1 MCRAFFE
8 ICVALAF
15 LLFIIVEIFKMPYF
29 LLLFIAIP
37 IIEMWLLISIGRHI
51 GALLTI
57 SLVVATAVIGVH
69 WLRQQGFSTLLKLNE
84 RLSAGELPAR
94 EITDGVIIT
103 VGGALLLTPG
113 FATDALGFACL
124 FAPTRALLVKTLFSR
139 LQNSVM
145 ANAMSSESMSGQ
157 ASSSYYST
165 NTTQGGFTSSSVR
178 PNKPMAGRQAQPDPI
193 GHINAVFGGRES
205 ANDNTVIDGEYSRE
219 DQRED

>member
-1 MCRAFFE
+1 
-8 ICVALAF
+8 
-15 LLFIIVEIFKMPYF
+15 MPYL

-37 IIEMWLLISIGRHI
+37 IVEMWLLISIGRHI

-94 EITDGVIIT
+94 EITEGVIIT

-124 FAPTRALLVKTLFSR
+124 FAPTRGLLVKTLFSR
-139 LQNSVM
+139 IQNGVM
-145 ANAMSSESMSGQ
+145 ENAMSSGSMSSNSMSGQ
-157 ASSSYYST
+157 AKRSHSS
-165 NTTQGGFTSSSVR
+165 NTTMEGSFTRSGTTS
-178 PNKPMAGRQAQPDPI
+178 NKPMAGRQADPDPM
-193 GHINAVFGGRES
+193 GHINAVFGSRDS

-219 DQRED
+219 D

>member
-1 MCRAFFE
+1 
-8 ICVALAF
+8 
-15 LLFIIVEIFKMPYF
+15 MPYL

-37 IIEMWLLISIGRHI
+37 IVEMWLLISIGRHI

-94 EITDGVIIT
+94 EITEGVIIT

-124 FAPTRALLVKTLFSR
+124 FAPTRGLLVKTLFSR
-139 LQNSVM
+139 IQNGVM
-145 ANAMSSESMSGQ
+145 ENAMSSGSMSSNSMSGQ
-157 ASSSYYST
+157 ASRSHSS
-165 NTTQGGFTSSSVR
+165 NTTMEGSFTRSGITS
-178 PNKPMAGRQAQPDPI
+178 NKPMAGRQADPDPM
-193 GHINAVFGGRES
+193 GHINAVFGSRDS

-219 DQRED
+219 D

>member
-1 MCRAFFE
+1 
-8 ICVALAF
+8 
-15 LLFIIVEIFKMPYF
+15 MPYL

-37 IIEMWLLISIGRHI
+37 IVEMWLLISIGKHI

-94 EITDGVIIT
+94 EITEGVIIT
-103 VGGALLLTPG
+103 IGGALLLTPG

-139 LQNSVM
+139 FQNGVM
-145 ANAMSSESMSGQ
+145 ANVMSSESMSGQ
-157 ASSSYYST
+157 AS
-165 NTTQGGFTSSSVR
+165 FTSSGVS
-178 PNKPMAGRQAQPDPI
+178 PNKPKAGQQAHPDPI

-219 DQRED
+219 D

>member
-1 MCRAFFE
+1 
-8 ICVALAF
+8 
-15 LLFIIVEIFKMPYF
+15 MPYL

-37 IIEMWLLISIGRHI
+37 IVEMWLLISIGRHI

-94 EITDGVIIT
+94 EITEGVIIT

-124 FAPTRALLVKTLFSR
+124 FAPTRGLLVKTLFSR
-139 LQNSVM
+139 IQNGVM
-145 ANAMSSESMSGQ
+145 ENAMSSGSMSSNSMSGQ
-157 ASSSYYST
+157 AKRSHSS
-165 NTTQGGFTSSSVR
+165 NTTMEGSFTRSGTAS
-178 PNKPMAGRQAQPDPI
+178 NKPMAGRQADPDPM
-193 GHINAVFGGRES
+193 GHINAVFGSRDS

-219 DQRED
+219 D

>member
-1 MCRAFFE
+1 
-8 ICVALAF
+8 
-15 LLFIIVEIFKMPYF
+15 MPYL

-37 IIEMWLLISIGRHI
+37 IVEMWLLISIGRHI
-51 GALLTI
+51 GVLLTI

-94 EITDGVIIT
+94 EITEGVIIT

-124 FAPTRALLVKTLFSR
+124 FAPTRGLLVKTLFSR
-139 LQNSVM
+139 IQNGVM
-145 ANAMSSESMSGQ
+145 ENAMSSGSMSSNSMSGQ
-157 ASSSYYST
+157 ASRSHSS
-165 NTTQGGFTSSSVR
+165 NTTMEGSFTRSGTTS
-178 PNKPMAGRQAQPDPI
+178 NKPMAGRQADPDPM
-193 GHINAVFGGRES
+193 GHINAVFGSRDS

-219 DQRED
+219 D

>member
-1 MCRAFFE
+1 
-8 ICVALAF
+8 
-15 LLFIIVEIFKMPYF
+15 MPYL

-37 IIEMWLLISIGRHI
+37 IVEMWLLISIGRHI

-94 EITDGVIIT
+94 EITEGVIIT

-124 FAPTRALLVKTLFSR
+124 FAPTRGLLVKTLFSR
-139 LQNSVM
+139 IQNGVM
-145 ANAMSSESMSGQ
+145 ENAMSSGSMSSNSMSGQ
-157 ASSSYYST
+157 ASRSHSS
-165 NTTQGGFTSSSVR
+165 NTTMEGSFTRSGTTS
-178 PNKPMAGRQAQPDPI
+178 NKPMAGRQADPDPM
-193 GHINAVFGGRES
+193 GHINAVFGSRDS

-219 DQRED
+219 D

>member
-1 MCRAFFE
+1 
-8 ICVALAF
+8 
-15 LLFIIVEIFKMPYF
+15 MPYL

-37 IIEMWLLISIGRHI
+37 IVEMWLLISIGRHI
-51 GALLTI
+51 GTLLTI

-94 EITDGVIIT
+94 EITEGVIIT

-124 FAPTRALLVKTLFSR
+124 FAPTRGLLVKTLFSR
-139 LQNSVM
+139 IQNGVM
-145 ANAMSSESMSGQ
+145 ENAMSSGSMSSNSMSGQ
-157 ASSSYYST
+157 ASRSHSS
-165 NTTQGGFTSSSVR
+165 NTTMEGSFTRSGTTS
-178 PNKPMAGRQAQPDPI
+178 NKPMAGRQADPDPM
-193 GHINAVFGGRES
+193 GHINAVFGSRDS

-219 DQRED
+219 D